1 VWSLSRR
8 GLLTAASL
16 TERFRACRLNTARWF
31 VPPPAPNC
39 YRVDWTF
46 PACYSLCGACTCL
59 YLLHEVKECRHGPD
73 QGESGCVMCP
83 FLSAAQRAAYDAGH
97 AAVLS
102 QTQAGIGLSQ
112 PLIANHAIALNATNS
127 AQLENFFQVSRT
139 VGPFD

>member
-1 VWSLSRR
+1 
-8 GLLTAASL
+8 
-16 TERFRACRLNTARWF
+16 
-31 VPPPAPNC
+31 
-39 YRVDWTF
+39 
-46 PACYSLCGACTCL
+46 
-59 YLLHEVKECRHGPD
+59 
-73 QGESGCVMCP
+73 MCP

>member
-1 VWSLSRR
+1 M
-8 GLLTAASL
+8 
-16 TERFRACRLNTARWF
+16 
-31 VPPPAPNC
+31 
-39 YRVDWTF
+39 
-46 PACYSLCGACTCL
+46 
-59 YLLHEVKECRHGPD
+59 YLLHEVKECRLGPD

-83 FLSAAQRAAYDAGH
+83 FLSAAQCAAYDAGH